1 MSSVE
6 LMKCEV
12 YKSMGKLRFV
22 LESNASIVDSVIKDY
37 VDRYNQGASVLVNP
51 IGDFPL
57 LIAFHGFKDMFNGP
71 QSQYDFAQDKNKD
84 AEHPIIHLTPF
95 NVFKSSGL
103 TEKEEIVISGAKRYQ
118 KIMDSSIWNYFV
130 PVFPSMLN
138 LDREIKFERFDYALS
153 EIYRNTKDG
162 LYGLAITH
170 EYANLN
176 ARLLEQ
182 SFLIGSHN
190 SISPFLFH
198 SEYEMKEMFD
208 GFGRDENRDATLWKD
223 EVKKFKWRFLLL
235 DDRSIQNLKSREEGG
250 DGQINK
256 LSIISNA
263 ISHIFGLQEEE
274 KKKIWFR
281 HGFREID
288 DITTNK
294 KKWEPQFFGRFADG
308 VWTSTQMPKVTDD
321 IWIVIDC
328 AKTLQEAMSCL
339 QNYRYEIVLLDYL
352 LEKDEYGYKFL
363 KELWDW
369 NKIPEETA
377 KPRYLIGPNRRC
389 FFMFISAFTTAVHE
403 RMLEQGLNFSEPGLW
418 YIGDGAC
425 PTNTPYL
432 FAYQLLL
439 LMQHRLTD
447 LRKEKEGGFF
457 TIIDLLERIYVK
469 GEEQGTVRD
478 KAHKRFNQVL
488 FMRAKYKKLES
499 DLIKED
505 EEKIK
510 RGISAV
516 EMMNMSSSFLVY
528 HTFKVVHHFS
538 GAFFEHLQHLVYLT
552 AFGTIRQW
560 EDMWEEYIFIRKELC
575 NYDDIVSGKKP
586 QTIAKE
592 RGRGRVICDAIR
604 DYIIDLKENNYR

>member
-1 MSSVE
+1 MTA
-6 LMKCEV
+6 LV
-12 YKSMGKLRFV
+12 YKYSEVGACPKLTPQTIIDSPDIYQARIQSFIDNWNHGRHSKPLMGLKPFDVRVVYHKGRDLFSGN
-22 LESNASIVDSVIKDY
+22 E
-37 VDRYNQGASVLVNP
+37 
-51 IGDFPL
+51 
-57 LIAFHGFKDMFNGP
+57 
-71 QSQYDFAQDKNKD
+71 YDFAQNDYVLEDDRNKTII
-84 AEHPIIHLTPF
+84 PTIHLTLF
-95 NVFKSSGL
+95 DIF
-103 TEKEEIVISGAKRYQ
+103 TEKETGSLLQSVQRYK
-118 KIMDSSIWNYFV
+118 KIIDCSIWNYYV
-130 PVFPSMLN
+130 PIMISDDGCGF
-138 LDREIKFERFDYALS
+138 DFTRFDQAIK
-153 EIYRNTKDG
+153 EIGYHYLQCRYSLNI
-162 LYGLAITH
+162 AR
-170 EYANLN
+170 EYTDLH
-176 ARLLEQ
+176 ARLRQQCHLNGDH
-182 SFLIGSHN
+182 SA
-190 SISPFLFH
+190 ISPFLFH
-198 SEYEMKEMFD
+198 SEEEMKKKIADFRSIED
-208 GFGRDENRDATLWKD
+208 DKVLWNDEI
-223 EVKKFKWRFLLL
+223 KKYKWHFLLL
-235 DDRSIQNLKSREEGG
+235 DDKGIENLKCNGG
-250 DGQINK
+250 QKSGNVNK
-256 LSIISNA
+256 LQVVTEDLCQVLSFQKDA
-263 ISHIFGLQEEE
+263 V
-274 KKKIWFR
+274 WFR
-281 HGFREID
+281 
-288 DITTNK
+288 NK
-294 KKWEPQFFGRFADG
+294 KLENGELVLIGCGRVKDGKWGEVVYPNSPDE
-308 VWTSTQMPKVTDD
+308 VNV
-321 IWIVIDC
+321 VIDC
-328 AKTLQEAMSCL
+328 VPNVDSALACMKANEF
-339 QNYRYEIVLLDYL
+339 EVILLDYL
-352 LEKDEYGYKFL
+352 LENEFGYDLLRKYKNRRNDF
-363 KELWDW
+363 
-369 NKIPEETA
+369 
-377 KPRYLIGPNRRC
+377 RIGPNRRC

-432 FAYQLLL
+432 FVYQLLL

-457 TIIDLLERIYVK
+457 TIIDLLEQIYVK
-469 GEEQGTVRD
+469 EEQGTVRD

-510 RGISAV
+510 RGIGAV